1 MSDEKNRTSRAA
13 TEISL
18 LSAGV
23 LLVAALFLLVNYFG
37 WKYHQRFDWTESDIY
52 SLSEK
57 SENVLAALTTDV
69 DIIVYMDPSDQLYQ
83 PVKELLAGYEAASS
97 RVTLREVDPSR
108 NLAEAQSLVDRYAI
122 DSVNVILFESG
133 ENRRLVDSADL
144 AEYDYSG
151 LQFGQGPRMTG
162 FKGEQSFTS
171 ALVELSGGESP
182 KVLFTTGHGELQLGD
197 FSPAGLSALEELL
210 ERDSFEVESWASLG
224 QAAVPE
230 GTQLVVIAGP
240 TANFLEP
247 ELAAL
252 TAFMA
257 DGGRLL
263 VLIDPTLAPAGGLV
277 DTGLGAVLSRFGVV
291 LGNDIVVDP
300 ANPLPF
306 FGPDTIYVN
315 SYSSHVITRSL
326 GQTELPTI
334 LSLARS
340 VTVESA
346 LEGFETAEL
355 LLTTAEGWGE
365 TDLANLGRIQ
375 LDDEDLAGP
384 VSLGVAVSAEEPA
397 ESTETGSAESA
408 EPDSGVGEE
417 GDSPTVPGERL
428 VVIGDATFA
437 TNGQLQ
443 NVGNLTLVSNALN
456 WLVERESLV
465 GIAAKTPESV
475 SLSLSAGQMR
485 RIFWLAVAGLPAL
498 VIALGIFVYRRRRR

>member
-1 MSDEKNRTSRAA
+1 MSDGKNRASRAA

-18 LSAGV
+18 LSVGV

-37 WKYHQRFDWTESDIY
+37 WKYHQRFDWTESEIY

-57 SENVLAALTTDV
+57 SENVLEAIANDV
-69 DIIVYMDPSDQLYQ
+69 DVVVYMEPGDPLYQ
-83 PVKELLAGYEAASS
+83 PVRELLARYEAASP
-97 RVTLREVDPSR
+97 RVTVREVDPSR
-108 NLAEAQSLVDRYAI
+108 NLAEAQALVDRYAI

-182 KVLFTTGHGELQLGD
+182 KVLFTTGHGELQLSD
-197 FSPAGLSALEELL
+197 FSPAGLSGLEELL

-224 QAAVPE
+224 QATVPE
-230 GTQLVVIAGP
+230 DTQLVVIAGP
-240 TANFLEP
+240 TANLLEP
-247 ELAAL
+247 ELETLAS
-252 TAFMA
+252 FMA

-263 VLIDPTLAPAGGLV
+263 VLIDPTLAAAGGLV
-277 DTGLGAVLSRFGVV
+277 DTGLGAFLSRFGVV
-291 LGNDIVVDP
+291 LGDDIVVDP

-306 FGPDTIYVN
+306 FGADTIYVN
-315 SYSSHVITRSL
+315 SYGSHVITRSL

-340 VTVESA
+340 VSVESD

-355 LLTTAEGWGE
+355 LMTTAEGWGE
-365 TDLANLGRIQ
+365 TDLANLERVQ

-384 VSLGVAVSAEEPA
+384 VSLGVAVSAPA
-397 ESTETGSAESA
+397 PAGQATSGSAESVDPGS
-408 EPDSGVGEE
+408 ETGGEDE
-417 GDSPTVPGERL
+417 APATLGERL

-443 NVGNLTLVSNALN
+443 NVGNLTLISNALN

-485 RIFWLAVAGLPAL
+485 RIFWLAVLGLPAL
-498 VIALGIFVYRRRRR
+498 VVALGIFVYRRRRS